1 MNMLDKY
8 IAEVGKHLPHKNR
21 QDLQKEIRSTIQD
34 MLDDRSQQS
43 GKPIDEA
50 LISQVLQEY
59 GAPAKVAA
67 AYQPTRYLIGPR
79 LYPFFEMVVKIVLSV
94 LAVVG
99 LIRFGISFADG
110 GATGAAFFAA
120 LGKYGLEW
128 LAGMISA
135 FGNIVLVFAILERVL
150 PASEFEEEAEKWSP
164 AELDALPDPDKV
176 ARAELIFE
184 SIFILLGLALFN
196 LYPDLIGFMMVKD
209 STWVYVPAL
218 SEAFFRY
225 LPWINLL
232 GLLQIVLNLYLLRRG
247 YRQTLTDL
255 FSLATEAAGVVLAFV
270 MLTGPS
276 LISVEQDKLAEI
288 LGEPSGVV
296 LGLFSVVPLIVLGIL
311 VVVQSI
317 EVIQIIRRLLRRRS
331 QI

>member
-1 MNMLDKY
+1 
-8 IAEVGKHLPHKNR
+8 
-21 QDLQKEIRSTIQD
+21 

-43 GKPIDEA
+43 GKPVDDA
-50 LISQVLQEY
+50 LISEVLQEY

-67 AYQPTRYLIGPR
+67 AYQPARYLIGPR
-79 LYPFFEMVVKIVLSV
+79 LYPIFEMVVKIVLSV

-164 AELDALPDPDKV
+164 ADLDALPDPDKV

-196 LYPDLIGFMMVKD
+196 LYPDLIGFMMMKD

-218 SEAFFRY
+218 SEAFFTY

-232 GLLQIVLNLYLLRRG
+232 GLLEIGLNLL
-247 YRQTLTDL
+247 
-255 FSLATEAAGVVLAFV
+255 
-270 MLTGPS
+270 
-276 LISVEQDKLAEI
+276 
-288 LGEPSGVV
+288 
-296 LGLFSVVPLIVLGIL
+296 
-311 VVVQSI
+311 
-317 EVIQIIRRLLRRRS
+317 LLRRRCWQTATRLANIALNLAGIFLAIAMLAGPLLVELNPAAFAGTPLADLTQTLS
-331 QI
+331 WVFAWLPALILVILIVVQSVEVVQDIIRLYKSRAAAL